1 MPFINPIPL
10 HGNGDLTDAALRVC
24 YRQNLHHFAD
34 QIIKA
39 TACIT
44 DAKKEEVTRVLIE
57 EHAQRERE
65 RQESTDGVEA
75 TSALIT
81 TTTTTPSMRLDETTI
96 KLKAKSQIG
105 IVDPRSFTVAEVSS
119 AALLCTPAL

>member
-1 MPFINPIPL
+1 
-10 HGNGDLTDAALRVC
+10 VC

-57 EHAQRERE
+57 EHTQRERE

-75 TSALIT
+75 TSASI
-81 TTTTTPSMRLDETTI
+81 TTTTTPSLRLDETTI

-105 IVDPRSFTVAEVSS
+105 IVDPRSFTVAEVSY
-119 AALLCTPAL
+119 AAILCTPAL